1 MKKHLLRIFVYG
13 FLVWL
18 IPFAVAIPFHSR
30 NGELL
35 TDVFLFKTVMII
47 VGNFTGC
54 ALLVSLAPKIEGRT
68 LPVLFATG
76 LIWLAIN
83 WGLDFLILIPM
94 SKMGVSEY
102 FIRIGGGYLTMVS
115 IPVAIGL
122 VADRRST

>member
-1 MKKHLLRIFVYG
+1 MKKHLSRILLYG

-18 IPFAVAIPFHSR
+18 VPFVVAIPFHSR

-54 ALLVSLAPKIEGRT
+54 VLLALLVPRIEGKT
-68 LPVLFATG
+68 LSVLFGTG
-76 LIWLAIN
+76 LFWLGIN

-94 SKMGVSEY
+94 SKMSVSEY

-115 IPVAIGL
+115 IPVVIGF
-122 VADRRST
+122 VVDKRSA